1 MTLPTGA
8 NVGSY
13 KPHSVLRLLPTFF
26 QVRAS
31 LFSATQVP
39 LSPRHLRMLFRLV
52 RTGICTPYSNRS
64 RADIHHHPPSHRG
77 CSRLHSKPPALSLNT
92 MSGRED
98 ILLRA
103 HRHTSSLHITHPT
116 TPLHY
121 THEAHEGRGQ
131 CIGYGECVKAT
142 SPPLAGSLRWQRL
155 TPVPQH
161 TSEASS
167 PGTYPFRR
175 YRSTASP
182 CSPLRDEQ

>member
-1 MTLPTGA
+1 MSG
-8 NVGSY
+8 N
-13 KPHSVLRLLPTFF
+13 LRLHFRAVDAGLLHSLLHFTQCIFGYTRHSQARLPLL
-26 QVRAS
+26 S
-31 LFSATQVP
+31 LARKFTRISYTSHV
-39 LSPRHLRMLFRLV
+39 
-52 RTGICTPYSNRS
+52 
-64 RADIHHHPPSHRG
+64 PPSHRG